1 MRCRTLGGSF
11 YPESLFAWLSRLPY
25 IEYMIVSRNVCP
37 GMCAFFVA
45 LYLSLSLFFPSLFLT
60 LSSRLSHT
68 FICDFVYIK
77 FNPIWCIHR
86 ALVNAIY
93 ARVPSIA
100 IRIPNANNCIP
111 QVNAN
116 LSNLLCVY
124 ICVEGECGKN
134 AKFES
139 ILSIRCI
146 STLCFNFTSKHSNS
160 SFVATAE
167 MFVTP
172 SQSLTR
178 IRVAATYEWH
188 SLNAPWSRGKKWL
201 TDICSSKRAM
211 TSSTRTTFSV
221 RHIQMRYGFE
231 VPAEICQ

>member
-100 IRIPNANNCIP
+100 IRISNANNCIP
-111 QVNAN
+111 QVDAN
-116 LSNLLCVY
+116 LLDLVCVY
-124 ICVEGECGKN
+124 VRVWVVCGRKKP
-134 AKFES
+134 KFEEREHPPV
-139 ILSIRCI
+139 RCCVV
-146 STLCFNFTSKHSNS
+146 STLQLRMRYSQFQHCC
-160 SFVATAE
+160 FVATLKWLLPLRDGITFAIFKWRLF
-167 MFVTP
+167 M
-172 SQSLTR
+172 
-178 IRVAATYEWH
+178 
-188 SLNAPWSRGKKWL
+188 NAP
-201 TDICSSKRAM
+201 
-211 TSSTRTTFSV
+211 
-221 RHIQMRYGFE
+221 
-231 VPAEICQ
+231 